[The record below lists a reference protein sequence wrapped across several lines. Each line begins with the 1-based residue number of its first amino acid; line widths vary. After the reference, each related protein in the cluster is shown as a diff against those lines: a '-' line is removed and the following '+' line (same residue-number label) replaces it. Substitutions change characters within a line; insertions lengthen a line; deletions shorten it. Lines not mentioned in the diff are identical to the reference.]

1 MELNEKQKLFCKYF
15 VSKDFFG
22 NGVDAYAEAYNIDLS
37 NPKGY
42 NTAKVNASKLLTN
55 TNILLC
61 INHELDESGLNDN
74 FVDKQLLFAITQN
87 ADLSSK
93 VKAISEYNKLK
104 QRITIKTDNKHSVDG
119 QIFKGINLDVSGDD
133 SPKEDSKTS

>member
-1 MELNEKQKLFCKYF
+1 MELNEKQKLFCKLY
-15 VSKDFFG
+15 VSEEFFG
-22 NGVDAYAEAYNIDLS
+22 SGVDAYAKAYGLNLENQKD
-37 NPKGY
+37 Y
-42 NTAKVNASKLLTN
+42 NTAKSNAWKLLTN
-55 TNILLC
+55 TYILSC
-61 INHELDESGLNDN
+61 INQELEDAGLNDN

-133 SPKEDSKTS
+133 SPKEDSKAS

>member
-1 MELNEKQKLFCKYF
+1 MELNERQKLFCKYF
-15 VSKDFFG
+15 VSQDFFG
-22 NGVDAYAEAYNIDLS
+22 NGVDAYAQAYKIDLG

-61 INHELDESGLNDN
+61 INKELDEAGLNDN
-74 FVDKQLLFAITQN
+74 FVDKQLLLAITQN
-87 ADLSSK
+87 ADFSSK

-104 QRITIKTDNKHSVDG
+104 QRIIIKTENKHSVDG
-119 QIFKGINLDVSGDD
+119 QIFKGINLDVQEND
-133 SPKEDSKTS
+133 STKEDSKTS